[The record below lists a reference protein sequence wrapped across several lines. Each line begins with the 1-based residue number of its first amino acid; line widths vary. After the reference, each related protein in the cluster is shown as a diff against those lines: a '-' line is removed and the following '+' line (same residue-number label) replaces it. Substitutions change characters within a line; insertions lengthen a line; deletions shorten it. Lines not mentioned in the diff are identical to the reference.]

1 MTIFNTLRKRLSN
14 GITKSVNVTVAE
26 DDGLE
31 KLKKAAL
38 KGLGEKI
45 IQHLISGAMVDGDV
59 AGLNAVFKPV
69 IANINVARLGPAE
82 RRPLVARRM
91 ALSLSYLI
99 MLLETVYPWASIKV

>member
-1 MTIFNTLRKRLSN
+1 LTIFNTLRKRLSN

-45 IQHLISGAMVDGDV
+45 I
-59 AGLNAVFKPV
+59 
-69 IANINVARLGPAE
+69 ANINVARLGAGRE
-82 RRPLVARRM
+82 AAIGGKANGTFVVLFDNVAGDGVSLGFHKSLVQMVLGR
-91 ALSLSYLI
+91 
-99 MLLETVYPWASIKV
+99 